1 MIEQALQEARFNKSK
16 AAKAL
21 GLTRAQ
27 LYVRMRRYGWSD
39 STDCRFP
46 RTAVQS
52 ASAPRGRAIPLTS
65 ATSMR
70 LTGRHGGSAAGAWLA
85 LPIGGGMVTQRS
97 IEMVIG
103 RLVTDEE
110 FRETF
115 LSDPHRALGELL
127 ERGTH
132 LTHAEIAALVATD
145 SALWEQAAE
154 QVDPRLQ
161 KISLK
166 A

>member
-1 MIEQALQEARFNKSK
+1 M
-16 AAKAL
+16 
-21 GLTRAQ
+21 
-27 LYVRMRRYGWSD
+27 
-39 STDCRFP
+39 
-46 RTAVQS
+46 
-52 ASAPRGRAIPLTS
+52 
-65 ATSMR
+65 
-70 LTGRHGGSAAGAWLA
+70 
-85 LPIGGGMVTQRS
+85 TQRS

-145 SALWEQAAE
+145 SALWEQVAE

>member
-1 MIEQALQEARFNKSK
+1 
-16 AAKAL
+16 
-21 GLTRAQ
+21 
-27 LYVRMRRYGWSD
+27 
-39 STDCRFP
+39 
-46 RTAVQS
+46 
-52 ASAPRGRAIPLTS
+52 
-65 ATSMR
+65 
-70 LTGRHGGSAAGAWLA
+70 
-85 LPIGGGMVTQRS
+85 VTQRC

-115 LSDPHRALGELL
+115 LSDPHQALGELL
-127 ERGTH
+127 ERGMH
-132 LTHAEIAALVATD
+132 LTHSEIAALIATD
-145 SALWEQAAE
+145 CSVWERVAE